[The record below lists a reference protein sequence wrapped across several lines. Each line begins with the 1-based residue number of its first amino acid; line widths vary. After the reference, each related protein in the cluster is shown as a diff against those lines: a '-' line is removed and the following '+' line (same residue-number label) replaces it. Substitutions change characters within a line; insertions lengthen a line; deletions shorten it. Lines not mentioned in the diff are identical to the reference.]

1 MPFLQNHLNLMSVQ
15 PLEES
20 KNFYDVH
27 PNLVEVAGKGA
38 MCGRELVDLMSL
50 TICGSSWNH
59 LQEYDSIMT
68 LVLIEMETRTRTRT
82 YIL

>member
-1 MPFLQNHLNLMSVQ
+1 MSVQ

-20 KNFYDVH
+20 KNLMSI

-50 TICGSSWNH
+50 TICSSSWNH

-68 LVLIEMETRTRTRT
+68 LVLIEMETRTRTRI